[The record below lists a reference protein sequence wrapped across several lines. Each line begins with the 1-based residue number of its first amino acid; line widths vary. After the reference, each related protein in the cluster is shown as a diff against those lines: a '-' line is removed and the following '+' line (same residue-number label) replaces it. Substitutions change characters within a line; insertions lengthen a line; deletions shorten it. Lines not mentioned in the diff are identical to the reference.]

1 MKTLLELLNENL
13 GKNYKT
19 VAEYG
24 ADAGNI
30 DMKIVAETLYQ
41 YMLYQE
47 AVCNANMEQFKVK
60 LNIEKDK

>member
-1 MKTLLELLNENL
+1 MKNLLDLMNENL
-13 GKNYKT
+13 NKNYKT

-24 ADAGNI
+24 KDTANI

-47 AVCNANMEQFKVK
+47 AIDKADMESFKVK
-60 LNIEKDK
+60 LNIKKDK

>member
-1 MKTLLELLNENL
+1 
-13 GKNYKT
+13 
-19 VAEYG
+19 
-24 ADAGNI
+24 
-30 DMKIVAETLYQ
+30 MKIVAETLYQ